1 MNRLN
6 LDTIG
11 TLRYKIILFLIGFVS
26 ILLPRIPTLSTSKA
40 FVFKEESCLLY
51 VMHKLLALIEVD
63 VIE

>member
-11 TLRYKIILFLIGFVS
+11 TLRYKTILFLIGFIS